1 MSYKEQIKAAFIQ
14 YLNSRE
20 DAVELLECGLYDLD
34 KLDAAAKEHN
44 VDRNDLFFTM
54 AAAIFR
60 GNKYPDVNDAVEF
73 QAKRKGWN

>member
-20 DAVELLECGLYDLD
+20 DAVELLDSGLYDLD
-34 KLDAAAKEHN
+34 KLNAVAKEHG
-44 VDRNDLFFTM
+44 VSRNDLYFTM
-54 AAAIFR
+54 SAAIFR
-60 GNKYPDVNDAVEF
+60 DEYPDVDDAVEF

>member
-20 DAVELLECGLYDLD
+20 DAVELLESGLYDLD
-34 KLDAAAKEHN
+34 KLDAVAKEHGVN
-44 VDRNDLFFTM
+44 RNDLYFTM
-54 AAAIFR
+54 SAAIFR
-60 GNKYPDVNDAVEF
+60 DEYPDVNDAVEF

>member
-20 DAVELLECGLYDLD
+20 DAVELMDSGLYDLD
-34 KLDAAAKEHN
+34 KLDAVAKEHGVN
-44 VDRNDLFFTM
+44 RNDLYFTM
-54 AAAIFR
+54 SAAIFR
-60 GNKYPDVNDAVEF
+60 DEYPDVDDAVEF

>member
-20 DAVELLECGLYDLD
+20 DAVKLMNSGLYDLD
-34 KLDAAAKEHN
+34 KLDAVANEYN
-44 VDRNDLFFTM
+44 VNRNDLYFTM
-54 AAAIFR
+54 SAAIFR
-60 GNKYPDVNDAVEF
+60 DEYPDVDDAVEF

>member
-20 DAVELLECGLYDLD
+20 DAVELMDSGLYDLD
-34 KLDAAAKEHN
+34 KLDAVAKEHGVN
-44 VDRNDLFFTM
+44 RNDLYFTM
-54 AAAIFR
+54 SAAIFR
-60 GNKYPDVNDAVEF
+60 DGYPDVEDAVKF

>member
-20 DAVELLECGLYDLD
+20 DAVELMDSGLYDLD
-34 KLDAAAKEHN
+34 KLDAVAKEHN
-44 VDRNDLFFTM
+44 VNRNDLYFTM
-54 AAAIFR
+54 SAAIFR
-60 GNKYPDVNDAVEF
+60 NAYPDVDDAVEF

>member
-20 DAVELLECGLYDLD
+20 DAVELMDSGLYDLD
-34 KLDAAAKEHN
+34 KLNEAAKKHN
-44 VDRNDLFFTM
+44 VNRNDLYFTVS
-54 AAAIFR
+54 AAIFR
-60 GNKYPDVNDAVEF
+60 DEYPDVDDAVEF

>member
-20 DAVELLECGLYDLD
+20 DAVELMDSGLYDLD
-34 KLDAAAKEHN
+34 KLDAVAKEHN
-44 VDRNDLFFTM
+44 VNRNDLYFTM
-54 AAAIFR
+54 SAAIFR
-60 GNKYPDVNDAVEF
+60 DEYPDVDDAVEF

>member
-20 DAVELLECGLYDLD
+20 DAVELMNSGLYDLD
-34 KLDAAAKEHN
+34 KLDAVAKEHGVN
-44 VDRNDLFFTM
+44 RNDLYFTM
-54 AAAIFR
+54 SAAIFR
-60 GNKYPDVNDAVEF
+60 NAYPDVDDAVEF

>member
-20 DAVELLECGLYDLD
+20 DAVELLASGLYDLD
-34 KLDAAAKEHN
+34 KLDAVAKEHN
-44 VDRNDLFFTM
+44 VNRNDLYFTM
-54 AAAIFR
+54 SAAIFR
-60 GNKYPDVNDAVEF
+60 DEYPDVDDAVEF

>member
-20 DAVELLECGLYDLD
+20 DAVELMDSGLYDLD
-34 KLDAAAKEHN
+34 KLNEAAKKHN
-44 VDRNDLFFTM
+44 VNRNDLYFTM
-54 AAAIFR
+54 SAAIFR
-60 GNKYPDVNDAVEF
+60 DEYPDVDDAVEF

>member
-20 DAVELLECGLYDLD
+20 DAIELLDSGLYDLD
-34 KLDAAAKEHN
+34 KLDAVAKEHN
-44 VDRNDLFFTM
+44 VNRNDLYFTM
-54 AAAIFR
+54 SAAIFR
-60 GNKYPDVNDAVEF
+60 DGYPDVEDAVEF

>member
-20 DAVELLECGLYDLD
+20 DAVELLDSGLYDLD
-34 KLDAAAKEHN
+34 KLDAVAKEHN
-44 VDRNDLFFTM
+44 VNRNDLYFTM
-54 AAAIFR
+54 SAAIFR
-60 GNKYPDVNDAVEF
+60 DEYPDVDDAVEF

>member
-20 DAVELLECGLYDLD
+20 DAVELLYSGLYDLD
-34 KLDAAAKEHN
+34 KLDAVAKEHN
-44 VDRNDLFFTM
+44 VNRNDLYFTM
-54 AAAIFR
+54 SAAIFR
-60 GNKYPDVNDAVEF
+60 DEYPDVDDAVEF

>member
-20 DAVELLECGLYDLD
+20 DAVKLMNSGLYDLD
-34 KLDAAAKEHN
+34 KLDAVANEYN
-44 VDRNDLFFTM
+44 VNRNDLYFTM
-54 AAAIFR
+54 SVAIFR
-60 GNKYPDVNDAVEF
+60 NEYPDVDDAVEF

>member
-20 DAVELLECGLYDLD
+20 DAVELMDSGLYDLD
-34 KLDAAAKEHN
+34 KLDAVAKEHN
-44 VDRNDLFFTM
+44 VNRNDLYFTM
-54 AAAIFR
+54 SAAIFR
-60 GNKYPDVNDAVEF
+60 NEYPDVDDAVEF

>member
-20 DAVELLECGLYDLD
+20 DAVELLDSGLYDLD
-34 KLDAAAKEHN
+34 KLDAVAKEHGVN
-44 VDRNDLFFTM
+44 RNDLYFTM
-54 AAAIFR
+54 SAAIFR
-60 GNKYPDVNDAVEF
+60 DEYPDVDDAVEF